1 MKTII
6 YNLIDELT
14 DAAYIEILKTLPS
27 LKVEGIKNDDL
38 VFYPLNIEAI
48 RTEKRFLISGN
59 KNAYKYLDDLDYLIE
74 KILEINSIAVS
85 REETTKNEN

>member
-14 DAAYIEILKTLPS
+14 DEAYIEILRALPS
-27 LKVEGIKNDDL
+27 LKVEGIKDSDL

-48 RTEKRFLISGN
+48 RTEKRFLLVGN
-59 KNAYKYLDDLDYLIE
+59 KVAYKYLESLDYLIE
-74 KILEINSIAVS
+74 KILEVYNVSVS